1 MRYHGRR
8 MREFSLR
15 SLRIFEAAASC
26 RSFSGAAERLG
37 LTQSGVSQ
45 QIRHLE
51 SELGVPLFDTRP
63 RPVELTDAGRELLQH
78 ARAIVTQV
86 SVATQAMA
94 EVTEAGGAPL
104 RLGSVHGG
112 NYIAP
117 RLIAELRHR
126 MPAARVR
133 LSVAPPSVLQR
144 MLLHRE
150 VDLGIAPFP
159 PAEAEL
165 QADAFARNPL
175 CLVARPD
182 HPLARVND
190 LKWPQLAGETFVFR
204 EAGSVSRHLLE
215 HLLRSHGLAVSLDLV
230 MWGHEAVKQ
239 AVMEGLGLTL
249 IVAHAVQVELQAR
262 QLAILDV
269 AGMPRSQDWCLLYRT
284 QAELTPVQRT
294 FREILLT
301 EGERLTACRT
311 R

>member
-1 MRYHGRR
+1 

-15 SLRIFEAAASC
+15 SLRIFEAAASS
-26 RSFSGAAERLG
+26 RSFSRAAEQLG
-37 LTQSGVSQ
+37 MTQSGVSQ

-51 SELGVPLFDTRP
+51 SELGVALFDTRQ

-86 SVATQAMA
+86 SVATHAMA
-94 EVTEAGGAPL
+94 EVTQEGGAPL

-117 RLIAELRHR
+117 PLIAELRRR
-126 MPAARVR
+126 MPTVRVR
-133 LSVAPPSVLQR
+133 LSVAPPAELQR
-144 MLLHRE
+144 MLVQRE
-150 VDLGIAPFP
+150 VDLGISPFP
-159 PAEAEL
+159 PAEVEL
-165 QADAFARNPL
+165 QAEAFARNPL

-182 HPLARVND
+182 HPLAGVREVT
-190 LKWPQLAGETFVFR
+190 WPQLAGETFIFR

-230 MWGHEAVKQ
+230 LWGHEAVKQ
-239 AVMEGLGLTL
+239 AVMEGLGVTL
-249 IVAHAVQVELQAR
+249 IVAHAVQVELRAG
-262 QLAILDV
+262 QLVILDV
-269 AGMPRSQDWCLLYRT
+269 AGLPVSQDWCLLYRAE
-284 QAELTPVQRT
+284 AELTPLQRT
-294 FREILLT
+294 FRDLVLA